1 MSEALKKVQEKIGST
16 PDGAFGPNTA
26 KQICNHYALNP
37 ERGAHFLGQLVHESG
52 TFKYTEENLNY
63 STEAILKVFGKYFES
78 ESDAEQCARNP
89 QALADRVYGGRM
101 GNSGQGYLWRGRG
114 FLQCTGKNNYSQFAA
129 DMDLPEV
136 MKDPD
141 LMASDYPMESAIWF
155 FHRNKLWDIC
165 DKGVNDDVIKSITKR
180 INNGY
185 NGLKHR
191 QKETH
196 KIYKW
201 LD

>member
-78 ESDAEQCARNP
+78 ESEAETCKRNP

-101 GNSGQGYLWRGRG
+101 GNDGQGYLWRGRG

-155 FHRNKLWDIC
+155 FHRNKLWEIC
-165 DKGVNDDVIKSITKR
+165 DKGVNDDVIKSITR
-180 INNGY
+180 RVNGGY

-201 LD
+201 LN

>member
-78 ESDAEQCARNP
+78 ESEAETCKRNP

-101 GNSGQGYLWRGRG
+101 GNDGQGYLWRGRG

-165 DKGVNDDVIKSITKR
+165 DKGVNDDVIKSITR
-180 INNGY
+180 RVNGGY

-196 KIYKW
+196 KIYDW
-201 LD
+201 LS